1 MVSTGLRRGARLRAA
16 VALGLAVALI
26 AVPGMP
32 PAAPPAIAQEEKPEE
47 ETAPP
52 PSQPSTQQGEPK
64 PSGPAPAFSPSGPG
78 TGSGSGPGTG
88 TGTAPGSGSAP
99 STGTGT
105 GTGAGAPAPRPAA
118 SGTSALPP
126 LGAPVYENA
135 LKDEKVFKAG
145 YCFGRKAFTHYVG
158 EGFKM
163 RVMGPCHLLL
173 DEAWIT
179 VEANGVTIGDGE
191 VALDF
196 KMVDGAE
203 RAKVGLYVR
212 GHQERLIGAHVHPT
226 RGEVSLFTLAGG
238 TQTDLGYR
246 NNVVMPPYEWNR
258 LALRVSGYDTWL
270 LVNDEPLL
278 HTREVHA
285 DAGKVIIELIREGDV
300 EDEAESAVVFRDLTL
315 SPLEGGGP
323 DRAPKGP

>member
-1 MVSTGLRRGARLRAA
+1 MVSTGLRRGTRLRAA

-99 STGTGT
+99 GTGT

-179 VEANGVTIGDGE
+179 VEASGVTIGDGE